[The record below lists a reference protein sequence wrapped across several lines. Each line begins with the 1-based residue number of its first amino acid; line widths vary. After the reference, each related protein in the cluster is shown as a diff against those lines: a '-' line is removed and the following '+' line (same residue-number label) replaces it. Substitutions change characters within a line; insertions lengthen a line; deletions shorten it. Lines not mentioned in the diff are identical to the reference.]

1 VLCSCRYFLG
11 TRVRSARF
19 GNAQAIPGCG
29 EPVQLQLSKGFFAF
43 NRAEGPIVGQS
54 MGVLRIAR

>member
-1 VLCSCRYFLG
+1 MSIFPWH
-11 TRVRSARF
+11 TRQKRARF
-19 GNAQAIPGCG
+19 ADPQAITRRG

-43 NRAEGPIVGQS
+43 NRAEGPIVGQG